1 MERRNGKVIEG
12 FLEEVGL
19 RLGLEGY
26 MSFTQVG
33 GSPFKVGRV
42 SEVRKPTEGGNL
54 GHKETRLAR
63 MEGVC
68 S

>member
-1 MERRNGKVIEG
+1 MERSNGKAIEG

-42 SEVRKPTEGGNL
+42 SEVREAPDQGL
-54 GHKETRLAR
+54 GTN
-63 MEGVC
+63 
-68 S
+68 